1 MRKRLLT
8 LAALATL
15 SLGAVACSPAETEES
30 ETEVAGAANE
40 AEEAAGEVKAALRE
54 EAAQVGSA
62 ITAVAGQA
70 VRDVDQATDQLAA
83 DAAAMNAEG
92 EAEEEAN

>member
-1 MRKRLLT
+1 MIKRFLT

-15 SLGAVACSPAETEES
+15 GLGTVACSPAEEA
-30 ETEVAGAANE
+30 ETEVAEARTE

-62 ITAVAGQA
+62 ISAVAGQA

-92 EAEEEAN
+92 EAEEAN

>member
-1 MRKRLLT
+1 MNKRFLT
-8 LAALATL
+8 LAALAA
-15 SLGAVACSPAETEES
+15 LGLGTVACSPAAEDA
-30 ETEVAGAANE
+30 ETEVEEAQTE
-40 AEEAAGEVKAALRE
+40 AEEAAGEVEAALRE

-83 DAAAMNAEG
+83 DAAVINAEG
-92 EAEEEAN
+92 EAEEKGN

>member
-1 MRKRLLT
+1 MIKRFLT

-15 SLGAVACSPAETEES
+15 GLGTVACSPAAEEA
-30 ETEVAGAANE
+30 EPEVAEAQTE

-62 ITAVAGQA
+62 ITAVAGQT

-83 DAAAMNAEG
+83 DAAVMNADG
-92 EAEEEAN
+92 EAEEKGN

>member
-1 MRKRLLT
+1 MIKRFLT

-15 SLGAVACSPAETEES
+15 GLGTVACSPAAEDA
-30 ETEVAGAANE
+30 ETEVAEAQTE

-70 VRDVDQATDQLAA
+70 VRDVDQATDELAA

-92 EAEEEAN
+92 EAEEAGN